1 MSSSYKFGTKVEI
14 QGMGTYVV
22 EDRGGAIKGN
32 RIDIFY
38 SNHKSA
44 LDFGK
49 RTIYL
54 KVVQ

>member
-1 MSSSYKFGTKVEI
+1 MSNSYKFGTKVEI

-49 RTIYL
+49 RTVYL